1 VFILGNLLNATAGVL
16 DVVLSALLIVIVVN
30 ALLSWVRPDPYNPIV
45 QFLDRIS
52 DIVCAPIRRLIP
64 TTVGSIDL
72 APLIACLLIFFTRLF
87 VVETLRDLAV
97 RMS

>member
-1 VFILGNLLNATAGVL
+1 MFVLGNLLNAAAGVL
-16 DVVLSALLIVIVVN
+16 DILLSALLIIIIIN

-52 DIVCAPIRRLIP
+52 DVVCSPIRRLIP
-64 TTVGSIDL
+64 TTVGAMDL
-72 APLIACLLIFFTRLF
+72 APLIACVLIFFTRMF

-97 RMS
+97 RMG

>member
-1 VFILGNLLNATAGVL
+1 MFILGNLLNATAGVL